1 MRRRKVCQKG
11 RKPCWIKPC
20 SVRCFLGSMMKVCLY
35 WRLFVAKHPAV
46 CASLSLQSV
55 DGPVSSGAQVEQWNQ
70 NIPKRLLTLHDRDC
84 KANMRKL
91 FYMMDHDGTILSNFF
106 TEAGLLDSLWQKIA
120 SKHLSLGVHLGHFDW
135 TRKKRQTNWDGTSW
149 NCLLESFTLLSCNLD
164 FCLNSF
170 SGRPLRQVEAN
181 RDTYMLQKYAKIMFC
196 LVLLLTSRLL
206 SPKGL
211 YQTMGPDNK
220 WQQDLPVYQQE
231 HSALT

>member
-1 MRRRKVCQKG
+1 MLSWVYDEGMLVLEIVCGKASG
-11 RKPCWIKPC
+11 RLCELV
-20 SVRCFLGSMMKVCLY
+20 S
-35 WRLFVAKHPAV
+35 AV
-46 CASLSLQSV
+46 CWTCIQWRTGGAMKSKHTKTPSHSSRPRLQ
-55 DGPVSSGAQVEQWNQ
+55 GY
-70 NIPKRLLTLHDRDC
+70 
-84 KANMRKL
+84 MRKL

-196 LVLLLTSRLL
+196 IVLLLTSRLL